1 MPTEFLSYVFIA
13 FLIVSV
19 TIWLFTPSKKKNIGS
34 DPLEPKLISTIR
46 SVPIDDIEGV
56 RFFENGGNKYLVK
69 IDSIKKIAK
78 YIEYKYKK
86 VSFEPGELAHEREYF
101 IENYASNLSKANYDL
116 VIKTLTD
123 WVDKGGRFEF
133 YRKK

>member
-1 MPTEFLSYVFIA
+1 LLIWAIKSVFDKPKSKSSNLSKH
-13 FLIVSV
+13 
-19 TIWLFTPSKKKNIGS
+19 PNHQ
-34 DPLEPKLISTIR
+34 EPKLVSTIR